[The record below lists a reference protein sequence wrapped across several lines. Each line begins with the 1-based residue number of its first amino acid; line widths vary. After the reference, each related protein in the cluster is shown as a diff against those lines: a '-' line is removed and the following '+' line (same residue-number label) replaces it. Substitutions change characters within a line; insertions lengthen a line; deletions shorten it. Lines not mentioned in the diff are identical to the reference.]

1 MTGVSLADLRC
12 HACAD
17 KRCAARVSAA
27 SPQAV
32 LDSLFEERAP
42 TPQAFVH
49 RCVVDLE
56 KPKHRHL
63 EGLGKM
69 SVEVSG
75 GARGHL
81 NAVVPEVRLDV
92 VAPAVPKNS
101 DAFWVSE
108 TDSTQIEKVSLF

>member
-1 MTGVSLADLRC
+1 
-12 HACAD
+12 
-17 KRCAARVSAA
+17 
-27 SPQAV
+27 
-32 LDSLFEERAP
+32 
-42 TPQAFVH
+42 
-49 RCVVDLE
+49 
-56 KPKHRHL
+56 
-63 EGLGKM
+63 M